1 MPFEFN
7 PNNVDI
13 GFPLFEKGVYKFKI
27 NEPKSWRQEKQGEGG
42 GTIVKEGI
50 QYLCV
55 CVVDNTGNNM
65 VGKKYN
71 AQFDLSQ
78 DYGEQNAMKFLVAAM
93 GFPATEEG
101 VKAFRAKY
109 GSLSWRYNVDD
120 KSAGE
125 GWHVAKEQE
134 IAADMSTSIATKG
147 TKIGE
152 KQQGF
157 PVWLPASAADNV

>member
-7 PNNVDI
+7 PNNVDL
-13 GFPLFEKGVYKFKI
+13 GFPLFEKGLYKFKI
-27 NEPKSWRQEKQGEGG
+27 SEPKSFRREQQVEGG
-42 GTIVKEGI
+42 GVTVKEGI
-50 QYLCV
+50 SYLVICV
-55 CVVDNTGNNM
+55 EDKNGHNM

-93 GFPATEEG
+93 GYPATEEG
-101 VKAFRAKY
+101 VKAFREKY

-125 GWHVAKEQE
+125 GWHIAKEQE
-134 IAADMSTSIATKG
+134 IGADMSTSIATKG
-147 TKIGE
+147 KNIGE

-157 PVWLPASAADNV
+157 PIWLPASAV